1 MEVAKQFENA
11 FIKFELESF
20 YGFGTL
26 LFDLISFD
34 ADVSFDS
41 ISAAF
46 SFGDELK
53 GLFPYHLWS
62 RLEIAIG
69 KVVDASFL
77 ADIWASTGSTRTVS
91 ISGSIQTAYS
101 WDDVSATTTEL
112 YETYKATVESELQ
125 SLMETSENVKL
136 ASVTGW
142 FSNTIKVSFYRS
154 ENVRSYENHKSDV
167 I

>member
-1 MEVAKQFENA
+1 MLDKTLDKVSMEVAKKFENA

-20 YGFGTL
+20 FGFGTL
-26 LFDLISFD
+26 LSDLISFD
-34 ADVSFDS
+34 ADVSFDA

-69 KVVDASFL
+69 KVVDASII
-77 ADIWASTGSTRTVS
+77 ANIWASTGSTRTVS
-91 ISGSIQTAYS
+91 VTGSIQTAYS
-101 WDDVSATTTEL
+101 WDDVSDSDSKL
-112 YETYKATVESELQ
+112 YATYKATVESELQ
-125 SLMETSENVKL
+125 SLMETSDNIKL

-142 FSNTIKVSFYRS
+142 FSNPIKSFELLKMY
-154 ENVRSYENHKSDV
+154 V
-167 I
+167 